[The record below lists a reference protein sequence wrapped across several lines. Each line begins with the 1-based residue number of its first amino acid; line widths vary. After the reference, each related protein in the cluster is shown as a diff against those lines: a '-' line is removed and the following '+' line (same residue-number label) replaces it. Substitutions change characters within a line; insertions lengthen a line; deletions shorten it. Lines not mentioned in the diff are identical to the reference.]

1 MRRGFS
7 GGVGQAPASSEVELV
22 FWQSIA
28 NSTNPADFEA
38 YLAQFPNGVFGALA
52 RNRLSALGA
61 SGGAA
66 LSAGRSGVDGVG
78 LPASGSRPAAGN
90 SGAGPAAGVD
100 ARGRPGSAFRPSQ
113 TCAGQPAG
121 AACWMEIAQ
130 QPGCYVWQSSLTPG
144 ATVTWTGECVGGFAQ
159 GAGTLT
165 WIWDGGRR
173 TDTGHLVV
181 RGKQTGDWVL
191 RLADG
196 GVEEGPYVAGAR
208 HGDWVV
214 RRPNGDVHEGPYVDG
229 EPHGHW
235 VVRSANGN
243 VGEGPYVDGE
253 LHGDWVLRGRSG
265 HVDVWRFENGEFVT
279 IVER

>member
-1 MRRGFS
+1 M
-7 GGVGQAPASSEVELV
+7 ELV

-214 RRPNGDVHEGPYVDG
+214 RRPNGDVHEGPYVSTASRTATG
-229 EPHGHW
+229 S
-235 VVRSANGN
+235 SAARTGTSGKAPMSTASYTATGSSAAGPGTSTSGASRTGN
-243 VGEGPYVDGE
+243 SS
-253 LHGDWVLRGRSG
+253 R
-265 HVDVWRFENGEFVT
+265 
-279 IVER
+279 